1 MADQGAA
8 ASGLTL
14 DEMGK
19 KFSPLGR
26 LATVEDIANLIVFLA
41 NDESS
46 YLTASEF
53 VIDGGGTSV
62 F

>member
-1 MADQGAA
+1 
-8 ASGLTL
+8 
-14 DEMGK
+14 MGR